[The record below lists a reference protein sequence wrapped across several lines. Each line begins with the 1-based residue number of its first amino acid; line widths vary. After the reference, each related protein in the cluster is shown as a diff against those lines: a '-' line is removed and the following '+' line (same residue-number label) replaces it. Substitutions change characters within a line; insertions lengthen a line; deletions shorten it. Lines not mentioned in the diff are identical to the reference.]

1 MEIKVV
7 LLLKDIFDIL
17 NEYIIYLCY
26 NFRFIYIDDVDFNFS
41 LVMKLFKVVSKY
53 GIEDLKKLCFNKMK
67 ENIFKENVCFFLKMV
82 YDTNC

>member
-26 NFRFIYIDDVDFNFS
+26 NFRFIYIGDVDFNFG
-41 LVMKLFKVVSKY
+41 LVIKLFEVVNKY
-53 GIEDLKKLCFNKMK
+53 GIEELKKLCFNKMK

-82 YDTNC
+82 YDTNF